1 MTDDRMP
8 LTFPEP
14 SLIRM
19 LVDLYLRTYN
29 TYMTLLHRPTIE
41 RGIANGMHERHYGF
55 GTLASPVTVHHTH
68 RTHLPSQVHF
78 S

>member
-19 LVDLYLRTYN
+19 LVDLYFRTYN

-41 RGIANGMHERHYGF
+41 RGIANRVHERHYGF
-55 GTLASPVTVHHTH
+55 GTLASPVLLQHPHL
-68 RTHLPSQVHF
+68 THLPFQVH
-78 S
+78 SS